1 VTVASP
7 YRAGLGQILVEGGKP
22 AENLDRA
29 VAMVGRAAEAGC
41 RVVVLPECLD
51 FGWTDPSA
59 RERAVPI
66 PGPHSDRLAAAA
78 AAGRIWVVA
87 GLVERAGDRL
97 YNASILI
104 DPDGKIVLHHRKI
117 NELDIGLELYSVGDR
132 LQVAETELGTVAI
145 PICADNY
152 WTSRAI
158 GHVLCRMGAQVLLSP
173 SAWAV
178 VPEHDEEDEPYGD
191 DWIPAYSELASL
203 YDATILGVSN
213 VGLMSGG
220 PWAGRPCIGK
230 SLAIGPGG
238 EILTRGPYGVD
249 AEALT
254 VVEIEPKPSIAAG
267 ADIADSLDARG
278 YRGP

>member
-1 VTVASP
+1 VTA

-22 AENLDRA
+22 AANLDRA
-29 VAMVGRAAEAGC
+29 VAMIERAAKEDC

-59 RERAVPI
+59 RDGAEPI

-78 AAGRIWVVA
+78 RANGIWVVA

-97 YNASILI
+97 YNASILF
-104 DPDGKIVLHHRKI
+104 DPVGEIVLHHRKI
-117 NELDIGLELYSVGDR
+117 NELDIGRELYSVGDR

-178 VPEHDEEDEPYGD
+178 VPEHDEETEPYGD
-191 DWIPAYSELASL
+191 DWVPPFTELATL
-203 YDATILGVSN
+203 YDATVIGVSN

-230 SLAIGPGG
+230 SLAVGPGG
-238 EILTRGPYGVD
+238 EVLARGPYGVD
-249 AEALT
+249 AEALV
-254 VVEIEPKPSIAAG
+254 VVEVEPRAAAAEG
-267 ADIADSLDARG
+267 ADIAATLQARG
-278 YRGP
+278 YDGP

>member
-1 VTVASP
+1 MNA

-29 VAMVGRAAEAGC
+29 VAMIERAAGEGC

-59 RERAVPI
+59 RAGAQPI
-66 PGPHSDRLAAAA
+66 PGPHSDRLSAAARA
-78 AAGRIWVVA
+78 SSIWVVA
-87 GLVERAGDRL
+87 GLVERAEDRL
-97 YNASILI
+97 YNASILL
-104 DPDGKIVLHHRKI
+104 DPTGAIVLHHRKI

-152 WTSRAI
+152 WTSRAV

-178 VPEHDEEDEPYGD
+178 VPDHDEEADPYGD
-191 DWIPAYSELASL
+191 DWIPSYSELATL
-203 YDATILGVSN
+203 YDATVIGVSN

-230 SLAIGPGG
+230 SLAVGPGG
-238 EILTRGPYGVD
+238 EILARGPYGVEAD
-249 AEALT
+249 ALV
-254 VVEIEPKPSIAAG
+254 VVEVEPRQPEAEG
-267 ADIADSLDARG
+267 ADIAQALHARG
-278 YRGP
+278 YDGP